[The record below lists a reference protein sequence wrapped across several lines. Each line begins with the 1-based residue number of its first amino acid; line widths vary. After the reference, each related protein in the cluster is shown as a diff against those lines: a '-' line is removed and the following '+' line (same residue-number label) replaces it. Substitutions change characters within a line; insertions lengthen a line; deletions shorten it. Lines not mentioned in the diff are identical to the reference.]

1 MKDLKQISTTHTI
14 LGSSVNSIL
23 ESISKYAELGKIRI
37 TFFVG
42 ITTLLGSVL
51 YSGNFSVS
59 SSLVSLG
66 VFFLAVGSSSINQ
79 IQEWKLDLKMKR
91 TQNRPL
97 PSGNITFMNAVLFA
111 AISSLIGSFI
121 IFSFGNLTAL
131 ILALTAM
138 FWYNLIYTPLK
149 RRTSLAVFPGAVIGA
164 IPPIVGWTAMGGNAA
179 DQIIIVIAL
188 FLFIWQIPHFW
199 LLYLIFADDYS
210 SAGFP
215 ILRNY
220 FSDFTVS
227 KLTFFWTGALA
238 GGGLS
243 IAFFTS
249 TDAFF
254 SSAILLLLGIWLVIK
269 SKGLLIEENR
279 NKSEY
284 RKAFMNIN
292 SYVLIVTILLFVDKL
307 VF

>member
-1 MKDLKQISTTHTI
+1 MKNLKQITFTTSTSE
-14 LGSSVNSIL
+14 LKVNSFL
-23 ESISKYAELGKIRI
+23 ELIIKYAELGKFRI

-51 YSGNFSVS
+51 YAGEFSVS
-59 SSLVSLG
+59 SSVVSLG

-79 IQEWKLDLKMKR
+79 IQEWKFDGRMKR

-97 PSGNITFMNAVLFA
+97 PSGNIKYFNAVLFA
-111 AISSLIGSFI
+111 LIISLVGSMI
-121 IFSFGNLTAL
+121 IFSFGNLIAL
-131 ILALTAM
+131 LLALTAM
-138 FWYNLIYTPLK
+138 IWYNLIYTPLK
-149 RRTSLAVFPGAVIGA
+149 RKTSLAVFPGAVIGA
-164 IPPIVGWTAMGGNAA
+164 IPPIVGWTAMGGNAT
-179 DQIIIVIAL
+179 DQIILVIAL

-199 LLYLIFADDYS
+199 LLYLIFADDYN

-215 ILRNY
+215 ILRSM

-227 KLTFFWTGALA
+227 KLTFFWTVALT

-249 TDAFF
+249 TDPIFA
-254 SSAILLLLGIWLVIK
+254 STVLLFLGIWLVLK
-269 SKGLLIEENR
+269 NRGLLIEDNI
-279 NKSEY
+279 NKGEY
-284 RKAFMNIN
+284 RKAFMNLN